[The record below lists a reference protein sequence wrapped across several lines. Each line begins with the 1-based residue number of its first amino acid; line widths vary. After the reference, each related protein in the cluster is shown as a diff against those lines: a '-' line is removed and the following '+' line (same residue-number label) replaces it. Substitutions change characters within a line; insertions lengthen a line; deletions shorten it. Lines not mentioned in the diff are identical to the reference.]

1 MKPVPILMLL
11 VASQVVTACD
21 DWNAAGRPR
30 LEAPQETTLAPCS
43 RPEAHLGTRD
53 WEIIAGRIGDAL
65 IECGAKQE
73 ALAEW
78 AREVAAKLEGE

>member
-1 MKPVPILMLL
+1 MKPVLIPMLFI
-11 VASQVVTACD
+11 ASQALTACD

-43 RPEAHLGTRD
+43 RPEAHLSARD

-65 IECGAKQE
+65 IDCGAKQA

-78 AREVAAKLEGE
+78 AKGVAATLD